1 MKEQSLAMAL
11 IKSKDK
17 LIITLVICWLV
28 SIIFIV
34 GGFLWYINQF
44 DYETESTATFE
55 TDNSGTINTGDI
67 DNG

>member
-1 MKEQSLAMAL
+1 MKEESLAMAL

-17 LIITLVICWLV
+17 IIIVLVVAWFLTEILT
-28 SIIFIV
+28 I

-44 DYETESTATFE
+44 DYTDESTATIE
-55 TDNSGTINTGDI
+55 TDNSGNIITGDI